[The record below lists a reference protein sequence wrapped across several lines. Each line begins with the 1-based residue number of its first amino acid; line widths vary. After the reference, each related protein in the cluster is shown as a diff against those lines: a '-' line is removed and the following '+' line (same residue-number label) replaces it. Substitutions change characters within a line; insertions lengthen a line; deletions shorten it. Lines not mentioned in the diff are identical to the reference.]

1 MVKPPVSAWRVSE
14 KCVAEVTM
22 STLLSRP
29 PFRDSLAPDTISA
42 SYPPCTLSHLLG
54 VTASVALGFTTVRP
68 LRLEGST
75 NSAEFTSSVATCACA
90 DGAPTPRDRPN
101 SAQSQRRAG

>member
-1 MVKPPVSAWRVSE
+1 VIVKPPVSTWRVSE
-14 KCVAEVTM
+14 IWVAELTT

-29 PFRDSLAPDTISA
+29 PFNDSLAPDTMSA

-68 LRLEGST
+68 LRLDGST
-75 NSAEFTSSVATCACA
+75 NSAELKSSEATCA
-90 DGAPTPRDRPN
+90 
-101 SAQSQRRAG
+101 